1 MAMHRSSPGA
11 SRFTAGIFI
20 AALVSVLLFSSGCN
34 VFEPFHTPGSSDD
47 PDDLL
52 YDARRALDDGR
63 YGRAKKIMDKAI
75 RIAPDEPRVRY
86 VHAVVVV
93 KANGVDMLDVLEILE
108 PGEDNLPA
116 GGSNERVLAESEE
129 DLKVLFDTFRTVSV
143 DLGPLVDELSSTGR
157 SPRGITETDDLL
169 MSYGISETIL
179 GMLRV
184 IDNDDTTDEFSSD
197 ERIVIARSPGAYDID
212 IDDVVMTPQEVDDLI
227 DGAIGRAWPHFVSGR
242 ASFFRYYQ
250 YAVRRVLWTGPVAEP
265 PAPYPET
272 VDTGTVI
279 GEILEFVDDNARTL
293 YEEKEDVGGVM
304 P

>member
-1 MAMHRSSPGA
+1 MRRSSPGA
-11 SRFTAGIFI
+11 SHPTAGILF
-20 AALVSVLLFSSGCN
+20 AALVSALLCSSGCN

-63 YGRAKKIMDKAI
+63 YRRAMEIMDRALG
-75 RIAPDEPRVRY
+75 IAPEEPRVRY
-86 VHAVVVV
+86 LHAVVTVRV
-93 KANGVDMLDVLEILE
+93 NGVDMLDVLEILE
-108 PGEDNLPA
+108 PGDDNLPV

-129 DLKVLFDTFRTVSV
+129 DLRGLFDTFRTVSV
-143 DLGPLVDELSSTGR
+143 DLAPLVEKLSSTGR
-157 SPRGITETDDLL
+157 PPRGITETGDLL

-184 IDNDDTTDEFSSD
+184 IDNDDTAEEFSTD

-212 IDDVVMTPQEVDDLI
+212 IYDVVMTPQEVDDLI
-227 DGAIGRAWPHFVSGR
+227 DGAIGRAWPHFVRGR
-242 ASFFRYYQ
+242 ASLFRYYQ
-250 YAVRRVLWTGPVAEP
+250 FAVGRVVWTAPVDDP

-279 GEILEFVDDNARTL
+279 GEIADFVDENARTL
-293 YEEKEDVGGVM
+293 YEEKEDIGGAL